1 MTVFKQIVVIWLASL
16 SVFLSSFFF
25 PHDEVE
31 MFSVVSYSL
40 QLLLFIISLHM
51 IHHEPTKKN
60 KCIFINFALVFS
72 LAIPFHLYYFVNPLT
87 KIFIYQYISFGA
99 YFFFIALAI
108 GYIAVD
114 ALFREFKV
122 FQKYVITLAIVG
134 GLFAYYYHPMLSNS
148 RYLYETEDIQDFKIL
163 DKAASDYR
171 LVNNTDPSPEQL
183 AEIVEL
189 HSWKNGQ
196 PVGGLYAPEK
206 LARINELHPYLSGS
220 NYNILIAKPI
230 YMNSVYMC
238 VICLGFIFLF
248 FGYQYMKDPPQG
260 AYIDKIM
267 FMFLIFCSM
276 EIMHAWSFVKSLE
289 WRTFYEMASI
299 GQYLSIVVFCFIA
312 LFFGLR
318 LRFITSVKGE
328 FYEQEIAT
336 SPQAVTRWRDW
347 LDNLV
352 IAHFFNRKALLGR
365 LFVDPERNS

>member
-1 MTVFKQIVVIWLASL
+1 MTVFKQIILIWLASL
-16 SVFLSSFFF
+16 SVMLSSFLL

-31 MFSVVSYSL
+31 IFSVISYSL
-40 QLLLFIISLHM
+40 QLLLFIISLRM
-51 IHHEPTKKN
+51 IHHEPTRKN
-60 KCIFINFALVFS
+60 KFIFVNFALVFS

-87 KIFIYQYISFGA
+87 KIFIYQYISFAA
-99 YFFFIALAI
+99 YFFLIAMAI
-108 GYIAVD
+108 GYVAVD

-122 FQKYVITLAIVG
+122 AQKYVITLAIVG
-134 GLFAYYYHPMLSNS
+134 GFFAYYYHPMLLNS
-148 RYLYETEDIQDFKIL
+148 RYLYETEDIQDFKVL
-163 DKAASDYR
+163 DKVASEYK
-171 LVNNTDPSPEQL
+171 LVHSADPSPEQL
-183 AEIVEL
+183 AETVKL

-196 PVGGLYAPEK
+196 PVGLLYESDK
-206 LARINELHPYLSGS
+206 LTRVHELYPYLSGS
-220 NYNILIAKPI
+220 NYNILISKPI

-238 VICLGFIFLF
+238 SLCLGFIFLF

-267 FMFLIFCSM
+267 FMFMIFCSM

-289 WRTFYEMASI
+289 WRTFYEMVSI

-312 LFFGLR
+312 LFFALR

-336 SPQAVTRWRDW
+336 SPYAVTRWRDW

-352 IAHFFNRKALLGR
+352 IAHFFNRKALSGR
-365 LFVDPERNS
+365 LFVDAKRSS